1 MWTVTGYGPRVSIV
15 ALVDGLTPYSNL
27 FSIHARRLNKT
38 RTKEKMSP

>member
-27 FSIHARRLNKT
+27 FSIHARRL
-38 RTKEKMSP
+38 TKQEPKKK